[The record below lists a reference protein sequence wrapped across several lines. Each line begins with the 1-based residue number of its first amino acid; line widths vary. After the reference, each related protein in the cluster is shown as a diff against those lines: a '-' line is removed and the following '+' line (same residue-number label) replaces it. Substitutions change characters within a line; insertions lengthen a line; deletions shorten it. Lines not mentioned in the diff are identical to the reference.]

1 MRSALQ
7 EVNSA
12 ITIFINKRI
21 SSAKTKK
28 EKQEKFRLWSTT
40 SIVTITN
47 FTPNPTEQS
56 FVSHDLVIGGKHDDI
71 RLLSTAFLIRF
82 AVLLGYTSSKKVDF
96 SEPEEQALEATPIS
110 S

>member
-1 MRSALQ
+1 M
-7 EVNSA
+7 
-12 ITIFINKRI
+12 
-21 SSAKTKK
+21 
-28 EKQEKFRLWSTT
+28 
-40 SIVTITN
+40 
-47 FTPNPTEQS
+47 
-56 FVSHDLVIGGKHDDI
+56 SHDLVIGGKHDDI